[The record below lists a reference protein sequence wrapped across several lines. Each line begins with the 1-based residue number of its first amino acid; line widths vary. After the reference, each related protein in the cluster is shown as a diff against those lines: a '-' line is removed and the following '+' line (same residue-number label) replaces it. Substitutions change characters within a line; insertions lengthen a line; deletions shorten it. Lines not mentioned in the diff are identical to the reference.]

1 MKAEFHQNTKN
12 LKSLN
17 ITGDPHLY
25 PQKGQDTDALGPGV
39 EEGHQAT
46 REIDTGQGHDPAA
59 EIDILDVD
67 QGVEIEGPEVTTE
80 GLDRP
85 VAAGEGQDT
94 RGHLVETD
102 KGQEGNDI
110 LHLYLSKCELH
121 LFILCIQYL
130 FYVI

>member
-17 ITGDPHLY
+17 ITGDPHLC
-25 PQKGQDTDALGPGV
+25 PQKGQDTDAQGQGV

-46 REIDTGQGHDPAA
+46 REIDTGQGHDPVA
-59 EIDILDVD
+59 EIGILDVD

-80 GLDRP
+80 GLDHP

-94 RGHLVETD
+94 QGHLVETD
-102 KGQEGNDI
+102 KGQGGNDMYTYI
-110 LHLYLSKCELH
+110 HQNVNYIC
-121 LFILCIQYL
+121 LFFAFNIY
-130 FYVI
+130 FM